1 MSFASCAAIRKYMY
15 CLIFQ
20 VAWHFVIVLIV
31 LSDCL
36 NQSYD
41 TQLKTVL
48 HLTLIM
54 TFIRLLKP
62 QSPLS
67 TRSYS
72 RLPPPRWSYYMITS
86 WHDCAFQYHSK
97 KIFQVFFCTML
108 SVCNKKLFD
117 GSVHA
122 CIYLMIIKVALH
134 PNWYRIYAEWVNDNF
149 SFQAAAGYIS
159 FHYLSFF

>member
-1 MSFASCAAIRKYMY
+1 M
-15 CLIFQ
+15 
-20 VAWHFVIVLIV
+20 

-67 TRSYS
+67 TTVFLRNA
-72 RLPPPRWSYYMITS
+72 PTQMIIL
-86 WHDCAFQYHSK
+86 HDHIMGMIVLSNTTAKRFVKFSFALCCQYAIK
-97 KIFQVFFCTML
+97 
-108 SVCNKKLFD
+108 N
-117 GSVHA
+117 
-122 CIYLMIIKVALH
+122 YLMGVYMHVFI
-134 PNWYRIYAEWVNDNF
+134 
-149 SFQAAAGYIS
+149 
-159 FHYLSFF
+159 

>member
-1 MSFASCAAIRKYMY
+1 MGKVMTMTFASCAAIRRYMY
-15 CLIFQ
+15 CLLFQ
-20 VAWHFVIVLIV
+20 VAWHFVIILIM

-67 TRSYS
+67 TTVFLRNA
-72 RLPPPRWSYYMITS
+72 PTQMIIL
-86 WHDCAFQYHSK
+86 HDHIMGMIVLSNTKAL
-97 KIFQVFFCTML
+97 CTMHYAL
-108 SVCNKKLFD
+108 CCQYVIKN
-117 GSVHA
+117 
-122 CIYLMIIKVALH
+122 YLMGV
-134 PNWYRIYAEWVNDNF
+134 YRHVLI
-149 SFQAAAGYIS
+149 
-159 FHYLSFF
+159 